1 MTDKPKRKRGRPK
14 KQPVKVPTFEN
25 DNDIRQFLINES
37 LRLNVELIET
47 ATKKNN
53 IKNPTVSRAKA
64 FQYKTALEGL
74 KITNTL
80 LKDKQ
85 INEIQTKLKLM
96 EEGLTASL
104 LTEANDETETNK
116 NISNAVAE
124 LTKINDEIAILK
136 GSD

>member
-1 MTDKPKRKRGRPK
+1 M
-14 KQPVKVPTFEN
+14 
-25 DNDIRQFLINES
+25 
-37 LRLNVELIET
+37 
-47 ATKKNN
+47 
-53 IKNPTVSRAKA
+53 
-64 FQYKTALEGL
+64 